1 MDFKKIVIIF
11 LLVST
16 IGFGLTWYFG
26 GFDAS
31 KQRVKQ
37 LEEEYKKLEK
47 EKEAAEAKIA
57 IWQDIYNKK
66 DAEDKKL
73 AIEVGTAKAN
83 AQRAKEDAE
92 KAKKD
97 LSRLQ
102 GGMAQTRKE
111 IEELRNNPKVL
122 TDDELL
128 EDLIKNT
135 SSTEKKKVNKLPENE
150 NKVQDN
156 KIQDKILHKVVGK
169 ETLYSLSKLY
179 NVSVSEIMEQNK
191 FLKNKG
197 LQVGQTLTIKN

>member
-92 KAKKD
+92 NAKKD

-135 SSTEKKKVNKLPENE
+135 SSIEKKKVDKLSETNE
-150 NKVQDN
+150 NKV
-156 KIQDKILHKVVGK
+156 KDKILHKVEGK

-197 LQVGQTLTIKN
+197 LQVGQTLTIKK

>member
-11 LLVST
+11 LLLST

-37 LEEEYKKLEK
+37 LEEDYKKLEQ
-47 EKEAAEAKIA
+47 EKKAAEAKIA
-57 IWQDIYNKK
+57 IWQEIYNKK

-92 KAKKD
+92 NAKKD

-102 GGMAQTRKE
+102 GGMEKTRKE

-135 SSTEKKKVNKLPENE
+135 SSIENKKVNKLSEI
-150 NKVQDN
+150 KDN
-156 KIQDKILHKVVGK
+156 KDKKILHKVMEK

-191 FLKNKG
+191 FLTNKG
-197 LQVGQTLTIKN
+197 LQVGQTLTIKNN

>member
-11 LLVST
+11 LLLST

-37 LEEEYKKLEK
+37 LEEEYKKLEE
-47 EKEAAEAKIA
+47 EKKAADAKIA
-57 IWQDIYNKK
+57 LWQDIYNKK

-92 KAKKD
+92 NAKKD

-102 GGMAQTRKE
+102 GGMEKTRKE

-135 SSTEKKKVNKLPENE
+135 SSIEKKKVDKLPEIN
-150 NKVQDN
+150 DN
-156 KIQDKILHKVVGK
+156 KIQDRKILHKVVGK

>member
-11 LLVST
+11 LLLST

-37 LEEEYKKLEK
+37 LEEDYKKLEQ
-47 EKEAAEAKIA
+47 EKKAAEAKIA

-92 KAKKD
+92 NAKKD

-102 GGMAQTRKE
+102 GGMEKTRKE

-135 SSTEKKKVNKLPENE
+135 SSIENKKVNKSSEI
-150 NKVQDN
+150 KDN
-156 KIQDKILHKVVGK
+156 KDKKILHKVMEK

-191 FLKNKG
+191 FLTNKG
-197 LQVGQTLTIKN
+197 LQVGQTLTIKNN

>member
-11 LLVST
+11 LLLST

-37 LEEEYKKLEK
+37 LEEDYKKLEE
-47 EKEAAEAKIA
+47 EKKAAEAKIA

-111 IEELRNNPKVL
+111 IEELRNNPKIL

-135 SSTEKKKVNKLPENE
+135 SSEKKKENKLSEVKDN
-150 NKVQDN
+150 QD
-156 KIQDKILHKVVGK
+156 KKILHKVVGK

-191 FLKNKG
+191 FLTSKG

>member
-92 KAKKD
+92 NAKKD

-102 GGMAQTRKE
+102 GGMAKTRKE

-135 SSTEKKKVNKLPENE
+135 SSIEKKKVDKLPETNE
-150 NKVQDN
+150 NKV
-156 KIQDKILHKVVGK
+156 KDKILHKVEGK

>member
-11 LLVST
+11 LLLST

-37 LEEEYKKLEK
+37 LEEDYKKLEE
-47 EKEAAEAKIA
+47 EKKTAEAKIA

-135 SSTEKKKVNKLPENE
+135 SSEKKKENKLSEV
-150 NKVQDN
+150 KDN
-156 KIQDKILHKVVGK
+156 QDKNILHKVVGK

-191 FLKNKG
+191 FLTSKG
-197 LQVGQTLTIKN
+197 LQVGQTLTIKK

>member
-11 LLVST
+11 LLLST

-37 LEEEYKKLEK
+37 LEEEYKKLEE
-47 EKEAAEAKIA
+47 EKKAADAKIA
-57 IWQDIYNKK
+57 LWQDIYNKK

-92 KAKKD
+92 NAKKD

-102 GGMAQTRKE
+102 GGMEKTRKE

-135 SSTEKKKVNKLPENE
+135 SSIEKKKVDKLSVINE
-150 NKVQDN
+150 DK
-156 KIQDKILHKVVGK
+156 KILHKVVGK

>member
-102 GGMAQTRKE
+102 GGMAKTRKE

-135 SSTEKKKVNKLPENE
+135 SSIEKKNVNKLPENE
-150 NKVQDN
+150 NKV
-156 KIQDKILHKVVGK
+156 QDKILHKVVGK

>member
-92 KAKKD
+92 NAKKD

-135 SSTEKKKVNKLPENE
+135 SSIEKKKVDKLPETNE
-150 NKVQDN
+150 NKV
-156 KIQDKILHKVVGK
+156 KDKILHKVEK
-169 ETLYSLSKLY
+169 KHYILYL
-179 NVSVSEIMEQNK
+179 NFIM
-191 FLKNKG
+191 
-197 LQVGQTLTIKN
+197 

>member
-11 LLVST
+11 LLLST

-37 LEEEYKKLEK
+37 LEEDYKKLEE
-47 EKEAAEAKIA
+47 EKKAAEAKIA

-111 IEELRNNPKVL
+111 IEELRNNPKIL

-135 SSTEKKKVNKLPENE
+135 SSEKKKENKLSEVKDN
-150 NKVQDN
+150 QD
-156 KIQDKILHKVVGK
+156 KKILHKVVGK

-191 FLKNKG
+191 FLTSKG
-197 LQVGQTLTIKN
+197 LQVGQILTIKN

>member
-111 IEELRNNPKVL
+111 IEDLRNNPKVL

-156 KIQDKILHKVVGK
+156 KVQDKILHKVEGK

>member
-11 LLVST
+11 LLLST

-37 LEEEYKKLEK
+37 LEEDYKKLEE
-47 EKEAAEAKIA
+47 EKKAAEAKIA

-135 SSTEKKKVNKLPENE
+135 SSIEKKKVDKLPETNE
-150 NKVQDN
+150 NKV
-156 KIQDKILHKVVGK
+156 KDKILHKVEGK